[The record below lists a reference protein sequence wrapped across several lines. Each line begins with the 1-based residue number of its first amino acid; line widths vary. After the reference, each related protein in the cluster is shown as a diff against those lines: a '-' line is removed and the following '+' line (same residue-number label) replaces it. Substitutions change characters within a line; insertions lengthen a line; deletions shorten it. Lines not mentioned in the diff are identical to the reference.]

1 MYVRNYVDQTLQP
14 LILSKQWNELTLI
27 VFFFICRRQLPSQH
41 DVFDQLHFTMT
52 QFMRKP
58 LT

>member
-27 VFFFICRRQLPSQH
+27 VFFLFAVGNCQAN
-41 DVFDQLHFTMT
+41 TMYSINCI
-52 QFMRKP
+52 
-58 LT
+58 LL